1 MLQQLSCWS
10 ASESDDYPGCS
21 STYLRC
27 SSGPVVCLSVFM
39 LGQFNRETKSWNAD
53 SMFLSDVFGFWHKQ
67 CIYIYTHGF
76 GRGNTVR
83 AWIQFSVLKGHC
95 PGQFAYSEDTRSSA
109 AIMAAIVQRLVEFLK
124 TSKANTARSEQPAS
138 LFSSQFGC
146 LWARLHSKLFFHRQ
160 LGRLFMALAL

>member
-1 MLQQLSCWS
+1 MTTQVAALHISVVHLVRLFASPSLCS
-10 ASESDDYPGCS
+10 AN
-21 STYLRC
+21 STEKQSLGMPIPC
-27 SSGPVVCLSVFM
+27 FCL
-39 LGQFNRETKSWNAD
+39 
-53 SMFLSDVFGFWHKQ
+53 MFLVFGTSNA
-67 CIYIYTHGF
+67 YIYTHGF